1 MNSPPTV
8 SVVMSVYNGQ
18 AFLAEAIESILSQ
31 TYRDYEFVI
40 IDDGSTDNTPDIL
53 AEYAS
58 RDARIRIHRHANKG
72 RAESLN
78 IGVSVAKGEYI
89 ARMDADDIALPDRL
103 QEQMRFMEGHPE
115 VGLIGGALELMTADG
130 RAFKTIRYPLEDS
143 VIRSVML
150 EYSPFAHPTVIV
162 RKEVVLAS
170 GGYRKALLD
179 ADDYDLWLRMSERT
193 QLANL
198 ERCVL
203 RYRIH
208 RDQVS
213 ITNMPHQ
220 TLCVLA
226 ARAAA
231 EQRRSGRPDPLAD
244 IQEITPQV
252 VESLGVTPQKIRTAL
267 VEAHGWWI
275 SQLKDINPE
284 AALELVE
291 KLTQLS
297 HSGPFEPRILADA
310 WLDAARIHYKQ
321 KEPARAL
328 AFAGRALL
336 FRPSVVGHT
345 VRDAFRVRLW
355 HPLLNF
361 TRPIRHTL
369 GLRQKSVKA
378 TDKEANV
385 HKDLADKNNVYR
397 DWADREFA
405 APSPH
410 LVKQRV
416 LLRNSLHDATW
427 VESGTFMG
435 DTTSVLSKVAK
446 MVYSIEPE
454 PTLFSKAEQ
463 KFRNTSNVKIIKG
476 LSEDVFLELLATI
489 GGNVCFWLDGHYSAG
504 VTFKGPQDT
513 PIMDE
518 LTAIGRNIAQ
528 MGKIVVM
535 VDDVRCFDPRNPEFS
550 AYPPVDFL
558 VDWARKHNLTWHI
571 EHDIFI
577 AKNH

>member
-1 MNSPPTV
+1 MSSPAV

-18 AFLAEAIESILSQ
+18 AFLAEAIESVLGQ
-31 TYRDYEFVI
+31 TYRDFEFVI

-103 QEQMRFMEGHPE
+103 QEQMRFMASHPE
-115 VGLIGGALELMTADG
+115 VGLVGGAMELITADG
-130 RAFKTIRYPLEDS
+130 RVFKTVRYPLEDS
-143 VIRSVML
+143 AIRSVIL

-198 ERCVL
+198 EKCVL
-203 RYRIH
+203 RYRVH
-208 RDQVS
+208 PDQVS
-213 ITNMPHQ
+213 ITNMTHQ

-226 ARAAA
+226 ASAAA
-231 EQRRSGRPDPLAD
+231 QQRTNGGADPLGD

-252 VESLGVTPQKIRTAL
+252 VESLGVTQQKIHAA
-267 VEAHGWWI
+267 VVGVYGWWI
-275 SQLKDINPE
+275 SQLKDINSE
-284 AALELVE
+284 MALALVE

-297 HSGPFEPRILADA
+297 HSGPVEPRILADA
-310 WLDAARIHYKQ
+310 WLAAAHIHYKQ
-321 KEPARAL
+321 KEPATAL

-336 FRPSVVGHT
+336 FRPIDPI
-345 VRDAFRVRLW
+345 RRALRVRLW

-361 TRPIRHTL
+361 TRPIRQAL

-378 TDKEANV
+378 TG
-385 HKDLADKNNVYR
+385 NNDWR

-410 LVKQRV
+410 FVKQRV
-416 LLRNSLHDATW
+416 LLRNGLRDATW
-427 VESGTFMG
+427 VETGTYMG

-463 KFRNTSNVKIIKG
+463 RFSNTSNVKIIKG
-476 LSEDVFLELLATI
+476 LSEDVLPKLLPTI
-489 GGNVCFWLDGHYSAG
+489 GGDVCFWLDGHYSAG
-504 VTFKGPQDT
+504 VTLKGPQDT
-513 PIMDE
+513 PILNE
-518 LTAIGRNIAQ
+518 LTVIGRHITQ
-528 MGKIVVM
+528 MSKIVVM
-535 VDDVRCFDPRNPEFS
+535 VDDVRCFDPTNPEYS
-550 AYPPVDFL
+550 AYPPVDVL
-558 VDWARKHNLTWHI
+558 VDWARKHNLIWHI

-577 AKNH
+577 ARNH